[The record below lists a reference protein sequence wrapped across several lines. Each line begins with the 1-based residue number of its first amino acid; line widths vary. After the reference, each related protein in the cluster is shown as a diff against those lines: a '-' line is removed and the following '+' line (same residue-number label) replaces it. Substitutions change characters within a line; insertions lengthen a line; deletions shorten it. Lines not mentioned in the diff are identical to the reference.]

1 MATPRVSA
9 GALFT
14 DNSGR
19 VLMLRTTYKDY
30 WDIPGGYVEPGES
43 PRAAC
48 IREIREELSLT
59 IEPGP
64 LLVIDWA
71 PADDE
76 GDKILYIFD
85 GGPLTDNDVTAMVF
99 EDGEIGEARLVDLDE
114 LGELTLPRLVRRLS
128 TAVAAKRERRTA
140 YAEHGREP
148 QEPRRS
154 GP

>member
-59 IEPGP
+59 VEVGP
-64 LLVIDWA
+64 LLVVDWA
-71 PADDE
+71 PAEGE

-85 GGPLTDNDVTAMVF
+85 GGPLTDHDVAAMVF
-99 EDGEIGEARLVDLDE
+99 EDGEIAEARLVIVDE
-114 LGELTLPRLVRRLS
+114 VDGLTRPRLVRRIR
-128 TAVAAKRERRTA
+128 TAVDAKRGHRTA

-148 QEPRRS
+148 RIPGHDEP
-154 GP
+154 